1 MNFDMT
7 TIRDIIMV
15 LVPMILS
22 LSVHEYSHALAA
34 YLLGDDTAASEG
46 RMTLNP
52 VVHIDLFGTLFVPIV
67 SILLGGV
74 GLFGWAKPVPVSPQR
89 FRRTIS
95 MRNGMIITALAGPV
109 SNLIFAFVLGG
120 IIVFTHQLA
129 SSDSQGTQLILMLI
143 VMTFRINLVL
153 AVFNMIPIYPL
164 DGSRVLP
171 TSWQDRMARHAMLG
185 LFALLFLINSS
196 IIRGLMQAIIGTIGT
211 AILGFW
217 QVFL

>member
-1 MNFDMT
+1 LNFDMT

-22 LSVHEYSHALAA
+22 LTVHEYSHALAA
-34 YLLGDDTAASEG
+34 YLLGDDTAASRG

-52 VVHIDLFGTLFVPIV
+52 VVHIDLFGTLFVPIL
-67 SILLGGV
+67 SILMGGV

-89 FRRTIS
+89 FRPTIS
-95 MRNGMIITALAGPV
+95 MRKGMIITALAGPA

-120 IIVFTHQLA
+120 VMLFTSKLA
-129 SSDSQGTQLILMLI
+129 TSDSQGTQLILMLI

-171 TSWQDRMARHAMLG
+171 ASWQERMARHAMLG
-185 LFALLFLINSS
+185 MFALLFLINSS
-196 IIRGLMQAIIGTIGT
+196 IIRGLMQAIIGTIGA

-217 QVFL
+217 QLFL

>member
-1 MNFDMT
+1 
-7 TIRDIIMV
+7 MV

-22 LSVHEYSHALAA
+22 LTVHEYSHALAA
-34 YLLGDDTAASEG
+34 YLLGDNTAASQG

-89 FRRTIS
+89 FRRTVS
-95 MRNGMIITALAGPV
+95 MRKGMIITALAGPA
-109 SNLIFAFVLGG
+109 SNLLFAFVLGG
-120 IIVFTHQLA
+120 VMMLTSKFA
-129 SSDSQGTQLILMLI
+129 STDSQSSQLVLMLI

-164 DGSRVLP
+164 DGSRMLP
-171 TSWQDRMARHAMLG
+171 TSWQERMARHAMLG
-185 LFALLFLINSS
+185 MFALLFLINSS
-196 IIRGLMQAIIGTIGT
+196 IIRGLMQLIIGTIGT
-211 AILGFW
+211 TMLGFW
-217 QVFL
+217 ELFL

>member
-1 MNFDMT
+1 MT

-22 LSVHEYSHALAA
+22 LTVHEYSHALSA
-34 YLLGDDTAASEG
+34 YLLGDDTASSEG

-95 MRNGMIITALAGPV
+95 MRRGMIITALAGPA
-109 SNLIFAFVLGG
+109 SNLLFAFVLGG
-120 IIVFTHQLA
+120 VMMFTSKLA
-129 SSDSQGTQLILMLI
+129 STDSQGTQLILMLI

-171 TSWQDRMARHAMLG
+171 TSWQERMARHALLG
-185 LFALLFLINSS
+185 MFALLFLINSS
-196 IIRGLMQAIIGTIGT
+196 IIRGLMQLVIGTIGT
-211 AILGFW
+211 TILGFW
-217 QVFL
+217 ELFL